1 MDFTAY
7 ASSPEQRQE
16 RQTLEEIM
24 RTRKQIVQAAIQE
37 GIDRKNDLL
46 QELESKGRNAKEN
59 K

>member
-1 MDFTAY
+1 
-7 ASSPEQRQE
+7 
-16 RQTLEEIM
+16 M

>member
-1 MDFTAY
+1 
-7 ASSPEQRQE
+7 
-16 RQTLEEIM
+16 M

-46 QELESKGRNAKEN
+46 QELGSACSKGRNAKEN

>member
-1 MDFTAY
+1 
-7 ASSPEQRQE
+7 
-16 RQTLEEIM
+16 M

-46 QELESKGRNAKEN
+46 QELGSACSKGRIAKEN